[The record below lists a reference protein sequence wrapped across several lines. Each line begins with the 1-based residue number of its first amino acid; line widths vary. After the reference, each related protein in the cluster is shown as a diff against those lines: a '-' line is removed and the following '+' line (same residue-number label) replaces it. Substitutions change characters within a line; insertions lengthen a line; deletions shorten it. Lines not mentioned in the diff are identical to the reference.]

1 MAGLQI
7 KESDVL
13 EHVTE
18 HSQHSVE
25 FDRIAKVREEDQY
38 WKMLNNTFRGNK
50 STYTIMAE
58 REGFLVIVGFDTE
71 YSSGMGIS
79 NPYFTKVSV
88 FQVPMAG
95 YLDKD
100 S

>member
-1 MAGLQI
+1 M
-7 KESDVL
+7 L
-13 EHVTE
+13 EHVSE
-18 HSQHSVE
+18 HSQHSDE
-25 FDRIAKVREEDQY
+25 FGRIAKVKEEDQY
-38 WKMLNNTFRGNK
+38 WQMLNDTFRGNK

-58 REGFLVIVGFDTE
+58 REGSIVIVGFDTE

-79 NPYFTKVSV
+79 NPYFTKVSM

>member
-1 MAGLQI
+1 MSDLQI

-13 EHVTE
+13 SHVTE
-18 HSQHSVE
+18 NSLHLLE
-25 FDRIAKVREEDQY
+25 FDRNANVKEEDQY
-38 WKMLNNTFRGNK
+38 WQMLNDTFRGNK
-50 STYTIMAE
+50 STYTIIAE
-58 REGFLVIVGFDTE
+58 CEGSLVIVGFDTE
-71 YSSGMGIS
+71 YSSEMGIS

-95 YLDKD
+95 YLVKD

>member
-1 MAGLQI
+1 
-7 KESDVL
+7 
-13 EHVTE
+13 
-18 HSQHSVE
+18 
-25 FDRIAKVREEDQY
+25 
-38 WKMLNNTFRGNK
+38 MLNETFRGNK

-58 REGFLVIVGFDTE
+58 RDGTLVAVAFDTE

-95 YLDKD
+95 YLDKE